1 MQAGREHA
9 RGVGDVSRVVE
20 TGSLRRADGAA
31 AQEVAPQA
39 AHHLQAVLLY
49 GGPGRRLPRELQ
61 ALREEVSGEEGARLD
76 RGGEGKGVGWMDRG
90 RRERGEAGDLEIPDD
105 PFLLFVCLFV
115 EGGWIPKILS
125 LSLPSLSRL
134 SLSPLSPPPPLPPSL
149 REGVRRS
156 STQ

>member
-39 AHHLQAVLLY
+39 AHHLQAVLLH

-115 EGGWIPKILS
+115 CGGRLDTKDS
-125 LSLPSLSRL
+125 L
-134 SLSPLSPPPPLPPSL
+134 SLSPLPLSSLSLPPLSPSPPPAVS
-149 REGVRRS
+149 EGGG
-156 STQ
+156 QKK